1 MSSFAHS
8 VITSTDLVVI
18 AEGSDPS
25 STSIMD
31 STPPS
36 DTHNGNGN
44 VVSDDPVAHEA
55 QYDSQSDLSDTMPAH
70 AVEASPSVDSSPKQ
84 QSEFG
89 GNQEQYSDSSSAE
102 QQDDASD
109 DGDFDQEEDVAHDSN
124 HAIKERSSSQ
134 ESRRP
139 PKRKLGVEEDEHILA
154 NPELYGLR
162 RSVRNKPPVMI
173 DNADIFHRAAHHN
186 IAQSYVVPITKHH
199 IHC

>member
-1 MSSFAHS
+1 M
-8 VITSTDLVVI
+8 
-18 AEGSDPS
+18 E
-25 STSIMD
+25 

-36 DTHNGNGN
+36 DTQNGNGN
-44 VVSDDPVAHEA
+44 TVSEDLATREDH
-55 QYDSQSDLSDTMPAH
+55 YDSQSDLSDTMAPH

-89 GNQEQYSDSSSAE
+89 NQETYSDSSSAE

-109 DGDFDQEEDVAHDSN
+109 DGDFDQEEETAHESN
-124 HAIKERSSSQ
+124 HTMKERSSSQ

-162 RSVRNKPPVMI
+162 RSVRNKPPVII
-173 DNADIFHRAAHHN
+173 DLAN
-186 IAQSYVVPITKHH
+186 ITP
-199 IHC
+199 